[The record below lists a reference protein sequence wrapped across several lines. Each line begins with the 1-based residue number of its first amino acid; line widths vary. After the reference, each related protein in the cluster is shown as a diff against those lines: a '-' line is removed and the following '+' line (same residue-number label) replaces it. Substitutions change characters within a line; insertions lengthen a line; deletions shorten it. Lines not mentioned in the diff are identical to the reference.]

1 MYTRYFGL
9 QENPFALS
17 PDPRYLFLSRRHQE
31 ALAHL
36 EFGMTQAGGF
46 VQLTGEVGTGKTLM
60 IKSLLE
66 RLPESVDV
74 ALILYPFLSTRE
86 FVAAICD
93 DLRVPHAADES
104 LKGLIEALN
113 RYLLD
118 NHAKGRRT
126 VLIIDEAQ
134 KLSRDVLE
142 QVRLLTNLETRQE
155 KLLQILLIGQPEL
168 VQLLAQRDLRQLAQR
183 VTARYSLEPLS
194 ARETRDYIQ
203 HRLRVAGAADG
214 LFTRGAMRTAHRLA
228 HGTPRLVNVICD
240 RALLGAYSVGK
251 PQVTSAIVYRAA
263 REIGRAGPRRWWP
276 AVATAAAVS
285 FVAVAGWWVFKLAP
299 TPATVADVAAEKPAV
314 AAPVAGAPVVSVAP
328 VALNTAPKPTLAA
341 VLRQA
346 DLAADTHS
354 AFTQLFARW
363 QLNYDE
369 LEGGTACARADE
381 AGLRCLLVT
390 GTWNNLRLYDRPAVL
405 ELADAQGNRYHTVLA
420 RLEEDR
426 ALLSFGAQTHEFKLS
441 ELDGFW
447 FGKAMVL
454 WRPPIEGVVLQRG
467 ARGADVQWLREALAR
482 QGFVSANLGSAL
494 FDADLERQVIAFQRR
509 HQIPADGKVGEKTLI
524 YLKSDDPSLSSVVT
538 AAGG

>member
-214 LFTRGAMRTAHRLA
+214 LFTRAAMRTAHRLA

-240 RALLGAYSVGK
+240 RALLGAYAAGK

-263 REIGRAGPRRWWP
+263 REIGRVAPRRWWP
-276 AVATAAAVS
+276 ALTAAAAVS
-285 FVAVAGWWVFKLAP
+285 VIALAGWWWFKVAP
-299 TPATVADVAAEKPAV
+299 TPASMPVAAVEKPAA
-314 AAPVAGAPVVSVAP
+314 AAPVASAQVQP
-328 VALNTAPKPTLAA
+328 VALAAASKPTLAA

-346 DLAADTHS
+346 GLAADTHS

-369 LEGGTACARADE
+369 IEGDTACARAEE

-420 RLEEDR
+420 RLENDR
-426 ALLSFGAQTHEFKLS
+426 ALLSFGAQTHEFKLA
-441 ELDGFW
+441 ELDGYW

-454 WRPPIEGVVLQRG
+454 WRPPIEGAVLQRG

-482 QGFVSANLGSAL
+482 QGFVSANLGSEL

-509 HQIPADGKVGEKTLI
+509 HQILTDGKVGERTQI